1 MGLESKNLEPTIT
14 VIGGGLAGCEA
25 AMRAAANGVKVIVYE
40 MKPGEFSPAHVSPH
54 LAELVCSNSFRSDDE
69 KSAVGLLKAE
79 MRLLGSIVTYAAE
92 KTRVP
97 AGGAL
102 AVNREEFGRLVTG
115 EIEKNPLISLIRQKA
130 QNPFSDDFAQKGPVI
145 VATGPLAGAETTG
158 PLEELTGGKNLNF
171 YDALAP
177 IVTRESLD
185 MEKLFAADRYD
196 SGPGGAYLNC
206 PLNEEELNVFI
217 EALLEADKV
226 RPRPFEEER
235 YFEGCLP
242 IEVMAAR
249 GRRTLAFGPMK
260 PVGLIDPK
268 TGKRP
273 AAVVQLR
280 PENLAG
286 THFNLV
292 GFQTRLT
299 VGAQEKVLR
308 LIPALREAKFAR
320 HGAIHRN
327 SYVNAPKVLD
337 PFQRLLAKRSFFL
350 AGQISGVEGYVESAA
365 QGLWAGENAARLAK
379 NLPPVL
385 PPRETA
391 LGSLLAR
398 LGPDYGPN
406 APKDF
411 CPSNVNFG
419 LFPGPDPQVPKRLW
433 PQERLRRAQA
443 AWAPF
448 LKEIAYA
455 QPR

>member
-1 MGLESKNLEPTIT
+1 MGEANQGWEPEIT

-25 AMRAAANGVKVIVYE
+25 AMRAAANGLRVKLYE
-40 MKPGEFSPAHVSPH
+40 MKPGEFSPAHASPY
-54 LAELVCSNSFRSDDE
+54 LAELVCSNSFRSNDG
-69 KSAVGLLKAE
+69 KSAVGLLKNE
-79 MRLLGSIVTYAAE
+79 MRLLGSVVMWAAE
-92 KTRVP
+92 KTKVP

-102 AVNREEFGRLVTG
+102 AVNREDFGRLVT
-115 EIEKNPLISLIRQKA
+115 EAIEKHPLIRLIREKVQRPFDDHWA
-130 QNPFSDDFAQKGPVI
+130 QRGPVI
-145 VATGPLAGAETTG
+145 VATGPLAGVETTG

-177 IVTRESLD
+177 IVTRDSLD
-185 MEKLFAADRYD
+185 LEKLFAADRYHH
-196 SGPGGAYLNC
+196 GPGGAYLNC
-206 PLNEEELNVFI
+206 PLNEEELTVFI
-217 EALLEADKV
+217 EALLAADQV
-226 RPRPFEEER
+226 RARPFEKEK

-242 IEVMAAR
+242 IEVMASR
-249 GRRTLAFGPMK
+249 GLRTLTFGPMK

-286 THFNLV
+286 THYNLV
-292 GFQTRLT
+292 GFQTRMT
-299 VGAQEKVLR
+299 IGAQEKVLR
-308 LIPALREAKFAR
+308 LIPALRQAKFAR
-320 HGAIHRN
+320 YGAIHRN

-337 PFQRLLAKRSFFL
+337 AFQRLLAKRDFFL
-350 AGQISGVEGYVESAA
+350 AGQISGVEGYLESAS
-365 QGLWAGENAARLAK
+365 QGLWAGQNASRLVK
-379 NLPPVL
+379 NLPPLL

-398 LGPDYGPN
+398 LGPDGGPN
-406 APKDF
+406 RPRDF

-419 LFPGPDPQVPKRLW
+419 LFPEPDPQVPKGLW

-448 LKEIAYA
+448 LKEIAYVHA
-455 QPR
+455 R